1 MTLTQGLQPSA
12 ILSRPVPEPWRRPS
26 QGAAR
31 GRVVRT
37 EERVDRGFG
46 GVGEEAMAIDPE
58 QELVG
63 RDASAA
69 TRLAIRPAA
78 IARKTFGDAFCRAPL
93 IVFG

>member
-37 EERVDRGFG
+37 EERIDRGFG
-46 GVGEEAMAIDPE
+46 RVGEEAMAIDPD

-63 RDASAA
+63 RDAGAA

-78 IARKTFGDAFCRAPL
+78 IACKLLATHLVVAPL